1 MKQAFKWASI
11 ALISAAAMTATAC
24 NTIQGAG
31 QDIESTG
38 EAIED
43 AAK

>member
-1 MKQAFKWASI
+1 MKNVFKWASI
-11 ALISAAAMTATAC
+11 ALVSAAAMTATAC
-24 NTIQGAG
+24 NTIEGAG

-38 EAIED
+38 EAIEG